1 MKKIFTK
8 LTVAFAAFSSVLFA
22 QQDPQFTQFMNNKL
36 IYNPGYAGTSDAI
49 CANVLYRQQWVN
61 FPGAPKTG
69 LLSFDM
75 PIGNLPLGIG
85 LNVMNDQIGF
95 DKTLFARLALSFKKP
110 LGAGNLGVGI
120 DGGILQKQFN
130 GTWITPDGADK
141 YDATIPGYQS
151 TQTTTSGTVTSS
163 NIMNN
168 PNLNK
173 LSYDFGFG
181 IYYGIANKMYVGLSS
196 THLAAQDLKAGDNV
210 KFALAR
216 HYYLVGGYFFNFGA
230 GGQHAIN
237 PNVKVKSDG
246 ASTQLDV
253 NLTYIYNRSLS
264 VGVSYRMQDA
274 IAPMIGYK
282 FNKGAL
288 NGLRAGYSYDLTM
301 SKIKGFSAGT
311 HEISLGYCFN
321 VKKPVK
327 VTSYS
332 NTRFLD

>member
-8 LTVAFAAFSSVLFA
+8 LTVAFAAFSGVLFA
-22 QQDPQFTQFMNNKL
+22 QQDPQFTQFMHNKL

-95 DKTLFARLALSFKKP
+95 DKTLFARLALSYKRP

-130 GTWITPDGADK
+130 GTWVTPDGPDK
-141 YDATIPGYQS
+141 YDATIPNYTS
-151 TQTTTSGTVTSS
+151 AQTTGTTTTLAT
-163 NIMNN
+163 N

-173 LSYDFGFG
+173 LSYDLGFG
-181 IYYGIANKMYVGLSS
+181 IYYGIANKMYVGISS
-196 THLAAQDLKAGDNV
+196 THLTAQDLKASDDV

-216 HYYLVGGYFFNFGA
+216 HYYLVGGYTFDLTPK
-230 GGQHAIN
+230 HAIQ
-237 PNVKVKSDG
+237 PNVKVKSDA

-253 NLTYIYNRSLS
+253 NVTYIFDRTLS

-274 IAPMIGYK
+274 IAPMIGYRFLK
-282 FNKGAL
+282 DKS
-288 NGLRAGYSYDLTM
+288 LRVGYSYDLTM

-321 VKKPVK
+321 VKKTPK